1 MAIEIGSPEALA
13 VIMADKRLARL
24 EADNAN
30 QARKQEAIK
39 ESGLKVWRVRTPATV
54 VQTVAAKGR
63 NEAIEVALYSG
74 EWEYDD
80 GSASIA
86 ASAIESPGHGLD
98 GWLMTDYERYV
109 KHRGVAS
116 KAP

>member
-1 MAIEIGSPEALA
+1 MAIEIGSAEARKILE
-13 VIMADKRLARL
+13 ADKRLAQT
-24 EADNAN
+24 EAATNA
-30 QARKQEAIK
+30 
-39 ESGLKVWRVRTPATV
+39 GLKVWRVRTPATV
-54 VQTVAAKGR
+54 VQTVAAKDK

-86 ASAIESPGHGLD
+86 ARAIESPGHGLD
-98 GWLMTDYERYV
+98 GWLVTDYERFV
-109 KHRGVAS
+109 KHRGAAS

>member
-24 EADNAN
+24 EADKAK
-30 QARKQEAIK
+30 QAGKQEAIK
-39 ESGLKVWRVRTPATV
+39 ESGLKVWRVRTQATV
-54 VQTVAAKGR
+54 VQTVAAKDEA
-63 NEAIEVALYSG
+63 EAIEAALYSG

-80 GSASIA
+80 GASVA

-98 GWLMTDYERYV
+98 GWLAADHERFM
-109 KHRGVAS
+109 KHRGAVS

>member
-24 EADNAN
+24 EADKAN
-30 QARKQEAIK
+30 QAGKQEAIK
-39 ESGLKVWRVRTPATV
+39 ESGLRVWRVRTPATV
-54 VQTVAAKGR
+54 VQTVAAKDR

-98 GWLMTDYERYV
+98 GWLVADHERFM
-109 KHRGVAS
+109 KHRGAVS